1 VVERDSIDIEHLR
14 GTTLIPAAF
23 FDDLQDVSALDVI
36 KSHTP
41 SCRGRC
47 GLGLEDEIALVQF
60 RLLSYNHGT
69 LDGVLEF
76 SNITEPRL
84 LL

>member
-1 VVERDSIDIEHLR
+1 
-14 GTTLIPAAF
+14 
-23 FDDLQDVSALDVI
+23 
-36 KSHTP
+36 
-41 SCRGRC
+41 
-47 GLGLEDEIALVQF
+47 LGLEDEIALVQF

-76 SNITEPRL
+76 SNMTEPRL